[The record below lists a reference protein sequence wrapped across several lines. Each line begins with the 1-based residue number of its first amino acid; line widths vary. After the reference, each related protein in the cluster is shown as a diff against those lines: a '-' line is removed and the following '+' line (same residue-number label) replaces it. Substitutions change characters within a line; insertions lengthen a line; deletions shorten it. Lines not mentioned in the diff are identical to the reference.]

1 MAAQNEVQSKE
12 RAVLE
17 RHQNEACASSIKG
30 YMRSLFLL
38 AIIGII
44 GFGYM
49 LYAHPTLIF
58 TQRSARLVD
67 RRIMTI
73 YPVALHIK
81 CNLPHFFDSYAIVTP
96 EHHVG
101 NSHRIGQ
108 GRDGAVARSRSHIDS
123 PGLEARGGSRL
134 GKSLQDDYIRLIR
147 NGRTLVLR
155 LCCIVSTA
163 GTRLRVVARFGGR
176 DGRCDSCGLDDLD
189 HHGSS
194 VGWCR
199 CWYNECETATRGTAS
214 STPARNH
221 RVSTTSVSRSGD
233 QRRQGGGTR
242 RQRR

>member
-134 GKSLQDDYIRLIR
+134 GKVGAGSLYSIDSQWTHAGVETMLHSL
-147 NGRTLVLR
+147 N
-155 LCCIVSTA
+155 SWHPTA
-163 GTRLRVVARFGGR
+163 R
-176 DGRCDSCGLDDLD
+176 RCKIY
-189 HHGSS
+189 GS
-194 VGWCR
+194 
-199 CWYNECETATRGTAS
+199 
-214 STPARNH
+214 
-221 RVSTTSVSRSGD
+221 
-233 QRRQGGGTR
+233 RREM
-242 RQRR
+242 